1 MEEKIIKELQT
12 LKASIDND
20 ERLLRLSELEA
31 KLAEDEEVK
40 RLSKRLKKEEEAYSF
55 ALSTY
60 GKNSEETKK
69 AQLALFEAK
78 KELDSLPLVKEY
90 NEAYIAVR
98 DLYMQ
103 IDDII
108 FSPFRRRVL
117 KID

>member
-20 ERLLRLSELEA
+20 ERLLRLSELEK
-31 KLAEDEEVK
+31 KLAENEEVK
-40 RLSKRLKKEEEAYSF
+40 VLSKRLKEEEEAYSF
-55 ALSTY
+55 ALSSY
-60 GKNSEETKK
+60 GKSSDEAKK
-69 AQLALFEAK
+69 AQVALFNAK

-90 NEAYIAVR
+90 NDAYIAVR